1 MCFEPFFNLFGSV
14 FLSLSHQINCATLI
28 SCVRAHR
35 FLNQDSSY
43 PTIIFYLNCLL
54 VLLNWLPSYKRCK
67 VINFTFKHINYTYA
81 SGSELYAE
89 LILRH
94 PCLFHC
100 SVFVYFFLLYLW
112 LDLQLI
118 HFIETVGR
126 SCASEEWKRA
136 PTWRMAWLMKIC
148 AHNLFVMCCL
158 LFFFTSCKQ
167 ARKMIPIHVDH
178 FFFLL
183 YVVCKSG
190 ETMRCTSVQIH
201 R

>member
-1 MCFEPFFNLFGSV
+1 MSRHQCKAKCTIAICGVCARIRIENDDE
-14 FLSLSHQINCATLI
+14 FLICVLSHFSTCSAQSFSHSLIKSTALLLI
-28 SCVRAHR
+28 SCVRAHH

-94 PCLFHC
+94 PCLFYC

-118 HFIETVGR
+118 HSIETVGR
-126 SCASEEWKRA
+126 SSASEEWKRA

-158 LFFFTSCKQ
+158 LFFF
-167 ARKMIPIHVDH
+167 HE
-178 FFFLL
+178 L
-183 YVVCKSG
+183 
-190 ETMRCTSVQIH
+190 
-201 R
+201 